1 MVANVSMTKEYQIV
15 WLIGWFLNLPWL
27 MENSVNVWI
36 LLSEKGKDKKMF
48 RFLKKLGDSLVEE
61 NV

>member
-1 MVANVSMTKEYQIV
+1 MTKEYQIV